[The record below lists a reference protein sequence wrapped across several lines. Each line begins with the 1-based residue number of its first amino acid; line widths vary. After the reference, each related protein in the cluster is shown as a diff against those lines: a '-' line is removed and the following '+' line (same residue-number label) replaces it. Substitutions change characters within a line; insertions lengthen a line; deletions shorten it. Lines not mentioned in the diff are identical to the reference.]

1 MAALVPAAPARQR
14 LEALARVGV
23 GLRRAAQL
31 AQVSVRTAQG
41 IRTGRRALVCR
52 QVALAILDLRPS
64 LARGQRVNGY
74 ETRRMI
80 AILQT
85 EGFTRAALARRLGLR
100 SPTLQLNRRRV
111 TVRNA
116 LKVRAFYAFVTAHG
130 GADEEAGAAS
140 AISVC
145 TAK

>member
-41 IRTGRRALVCR
+41 IRTGRRALVC
-52 QVALAILDLRPS
+52 QHVARAILGLRPS

-80 AILQT
+80 AILQA
-85 EGFTRAALARRLGLR
+85 EGFTRTALARRLGFHSPRVQLR
-100 SPTLQLNRRRV
+100 HRHV

-116 LKVRAFYAFVTAHG
+116 LKVRALYGLLTAEG
-130 GADEEAGAAS
+130 PDETRG
-140 AISVC
+140 
-145 TAK
+145 